1 MPNLDGK
8 VALVTGASSGI
19 GHAAAIALAN
29 AGANVVVTARR
40 EKRLEELVQEISN
53 TGGAASAIRAD
64 MGSES
69 DIESAVQHAVAT
81 YGRLDC
87 AFNNA
92 GIEGPSGPLHEYA
105 TSDFD
110 EVMRINVRGVWLCMK
125 YEIAQMLTQN
135 SKDGEPGTIVNG
147 ASASGIR
154 GMRRQVAYT
163 ASKHAVIGM
172 TRVAAQ
178 EYGQHGIRVN
188 AVCPGFIETEMV
200 DRLTRGDPERAR
212 WLAALSPL
220 GRMGSPE
227 EIAKS
232 VVWLCSN
239 ESSYMNGEA
248 MVLDGGMTV

>member
-1 MPNLDGK
+1 MPNLNSK

-19 GHAAAIALAN
+19 GRVAAIAMAN
-29 AGANVVVTARR
+29 AGAKVVVTARR
-40 EKRLEELVQEISN
+40 ERQLEELVQEISDA
-53 TGGAASAIRAD
+53 GGAASAIRAD

-69 DIESAVQHAVAT
+69 DIEAAIQHTVAT

-92 GIEGPSGPLHEYA
+92 GIEGPSTPLHEYA

-110 EVMRINVRGVWLCMK
+110 DVMRINVRGVWLCMK
-125 YEIAQMLTQN
+125 YEIGQMLTQT
-135 SKDGEPGTIVNG
+135 GGPGAIVNG

-154 GMRRQVAYT
+154 GMRRQIAYT

-172 TRVAAQ
+172 TKVAAQ
-178 EYGQHGIRVN
+178 EYGRNGIRLN
-188 AVCPGFIETEMV
+188 AVCPGFIETDMV
-200 DRLTRGDPERAR
+200 DRLTRGDPERAQR
-212 WLAALSPL
+212 LASFSPL
-220 GRMGSPE
+220 NRMGTPD

-239 ESSYMNGEA
+239 ESSYVNGEA